1 MSNFTIQTIYSR
13 SRVLIFLALTVTIG
27 VVTINCSREK
37 SGESQPETSAPQTKP
52 ISLDTNSTQVNG
64 LTFSPDGKLLAG
76 AADGILMVWDVQT
89 QEPLQ
94 PIKSEGDLRAVAF
107 SPDGKN
113 LAAAAFFMGFGGE
126 LKWWD
131 TQTWTSKNQTMLT
144 SELLGRSV
152 AFSPDGK
159 LLAGGNRDGT
169 VGFWDV
175 NSAKKTKAVK
185 ALGGVVS
192 FIAFLPNE
200 GLLASGTSG
209 KGVMKPRPDNPAWST
224 LQEFGEVALVDLS
237 TGKVKRTLA
246 TNDND
251 TTDHQVAFS
260 PDGKLLATR
269 GAEDAIELWDAQ
281 SGQLTKSLKVAK
293 GEVKTL
299 AISPDGKTLASAGGD
314 KIIRL
319 WNIASGESTSL
330 TGHDGTVTL
339 VAFSPDGRTLA
350 STSADKTVRLWK
362 IE

>member
-1 MSNFTIQTIYSR
+1 MSNVRMVAVYSR
-13 SRVLIFLALTVTIG
+13 LRVALIVTIAI
-27 VVTINCSREK
+27 VTINCSREK
-37 SGESQPETSAPQTKP
+37 SGESQPGASAPQTTP
-52 ISLDTNSTQVNG
+52 ISLDTNSRQVNG

-76 AADGILMVWDVQT
+76 AADGTLMIWDVQT
-89 QEPLQ
+89 GKLLQ
-94 PIKSEGDLRAVAF
+94 AVKSEGDLRAVSF
-107 SPDGKN
+107 SPDGKT

-131 TQTWTSKNQTMLT
+131 TQTWTSKNQTMMT

-152 AFSPDGK
+152 AFSLDGK
-159 LLAGGNRDGT
+159 LLAGGNRDGK
-169 VGFWDV
+169 VSFWDV

-185 ALGGVVS
+185 AVGGVVS
-192 FIAFLPNE
+192 FVAFLPNE
-200 GLLASGTSG
+200 ELLASGTSG

-246 TNDND
+246 TSDND
-251 TTDHQVAFS
+251 TTDYRVAFS
-260 PDGKLLATR
+260 QDGKLLATR
-269 GAEDAIELWDAQ
+269 GAEDAIELCDAQ
-281 SGQLTKSLKVAK
+281 TGQLTKSLKGPK

-299 AISPDGKTLASAGGD
+299 AISPDGKTLASAGDD

-319 WNIASGESTSL
+319 WNIESGETTSSL
-330 TGHDGTVTL
+330 TGHDGAVTL

-362 IE
+362 IK